1 MGDGDV
7 VIRRETPADY
17 HAVADL
23 LENAFPGPDEARLVE
38 RLRADGDL
46 VIALVA
52 EHADEIVGFIAFS
65 PMVAPFR
72 AIGLAPVA
80 VCAEQRRRGIAD
92 RLIRIAID
100 QARAEG
106 WDAAFV
112 LGEPAY
118 YHRFG
123 FRPAYA
129 ARFDCIYA
137 GPHLMAMP
145 FGADMPS
152 HTGTIAYAPAF
163 ASLGADQ

>member
-1 MGDGDV
+1 MGGDGM
-7 VIRRETPADY
+7 VIRRETPADH

-38 RLRADGDL
+38 RLRTDGDL
-46 VIALVA
+46 VMALVA
-52 EHADEIVGFIAFS
+52 EHAGEIVGFVAFS
-65 PMVAPFR
+65 LMVAPFR

-80 VCAEQRRRGIAD
+80 VRADRRRRGVAD
-92 RLIRIAID
+92 RLIRVAID
-100 QARAEG
+100 QAKAEG

-118 YHRFG
+118 YRRFG

-129 ARFDCIYA
+129 AGFDCIYA

-163 ASLGADQ
+163 ASLDTDQ